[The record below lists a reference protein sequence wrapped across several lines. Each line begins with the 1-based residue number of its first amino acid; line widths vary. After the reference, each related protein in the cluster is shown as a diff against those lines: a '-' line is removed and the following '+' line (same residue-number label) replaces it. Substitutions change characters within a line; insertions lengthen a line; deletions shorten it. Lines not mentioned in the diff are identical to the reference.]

1 MRTLL
6 ASISPWVLMLVLF
19 AVFLTVAF
27 TCREIVIRRCKKKRR
42 KELAEQATKLLT
54 GVAAAFA
61 FFVGFSITITWGAVA
76 AGQSAV
82 ENEAA
87 QAQQVIWTFNNTPD
101 RETAG
106 KILDQLETYLRTAA
120 DEDEPYLQKG
130 DVNNL
135 PSAKPLDRLQDSI
148 HRYAY
153 GSEVPGAEVSSIVSS
168 AASMNTA
175 AALVSAEAQR
185 SLPVLLAVLLLVS
198 GLLLAAITGISNAAV
213 KRPILL
219 PVWCLIPALSIAVIP
234 GPGGIAV
241 DLSPLG
247 LVAERLAQ
255 GW

>member
-1 MRTLL
+1 
-6 ASISPWVLMLVLF
+6 
-19 AVFLTVAF
+19 
-27 TCREIVIRRCKKKRR
+27 
-42 KELAEQATKLLT
+42 
-54 GVAAAFA
+54 
-61 FFVGFSITITWGAVA
+61 
-76 AGQSAV
+76 
-82 ENEAA
+82 
-87 QAQQVIWTFNNTPD
+87 
-101 RETAG
+101 
-106 KILDQLETYLRTAA
+106 
-120 DEDEPYLQKG
+120 
-130 DVNNL
+130 
-135 PSAKPLDRLQDSI
+135 
-148 HRYAY
+148 
-153 GSEVPGAEVSSIVSS
+153 
-168 AASMNTA
+168 MNTA